1 LFCLALLAISW
12 VLTQPFRAI
21 AHGPGVLA
29 PAEPMQGRLI
39 ERGPVIQVGGWTLT
53 PLTTYT
59 VHARVLATARYRSD
73 ATADLSPYDLL
84 LGWGPMS
91 DSAVLKEMSFSQS
104 GRFGYW
110 QYGPDSLLNSP
121 EITRHAANTHL
132 IPANRYVS
140 DRIAALKVGSV
151 VTLRGKLVEANR
163 SDGQGPPWRSSLSRT
178 DSGAGACEIL
188 YVESVVGK

>member
-1 LFCLALLAISW
+1 M
-12 VLTQPFRAI
+12 
-21 AHGPGVLA
+21 
-29 PAEPMQGRLI
+29 E
-39 ERGPVIQVGGWTLT
+39 GWTLT
-53 PLTTYT
+53 PLATYT

-91 DSAVLKEMSFSQS
+91 DSTVLREMSFSQS
-104 GRFGYW
+104 NRFGYW
-110 QYGPDSLLNSP
+110 QYGPDSLLSSS

-140 DRIAALKVGSV
+140 DRIGALKVGSV
-151 VTLRGKLVEANR
+151 VRLRGKLVEATR

-178 DSGAGACEIL
+178 DSGAGACEIV
-188 YVESVVGK
+188 YVESIVGN